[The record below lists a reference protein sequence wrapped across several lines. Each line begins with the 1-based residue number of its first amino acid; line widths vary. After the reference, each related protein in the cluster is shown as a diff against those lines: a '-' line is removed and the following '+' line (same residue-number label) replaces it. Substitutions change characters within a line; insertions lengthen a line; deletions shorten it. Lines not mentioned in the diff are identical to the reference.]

1 MNLSHPA
8 WIEID
13 LKQFQKNIAAIR
25 KRIGQ
30 SLLCYPI
37 KANAYGH
44 GLIPMGKAAEANGV
58 DVIAVSCLNEGAAL
72 REAGIITPILV
83 FGAIHEAQIDDLI
96 NYNLEFSISSRF
108 KAELVAKRCKTR
120 QCRVHIEVDT
130 GMNRTGMRPETAY
143 EVFQEMKRQDCF
155 LIRGI
160 YSHLAT
166 ADGPGHPFVAR
177 QIEAFE
183 QLRQKIG
190 TEDLLWHLANSG
202 GVIFYPESH
211 FDMVRPGLLSYG
223 LFPDGSEEDEISP
236 FFSLK
241 ARISYFKVVSQGQGI
256 SYGHM
261 YHTQEQTRILTVP
274 VGYGDGYCRS
284 LTNRTSVLIRGRRY
298 PAAGRICMDQFM
310 VDIGKQEAYVGD
322 VATLIGRDGT
332 EEISIWDLAKLTES
346 DPREILCRFNER
358 IPRFYI

>member
-1 MNLSHPA
+1 
-8 WIEID
+8 
-13 LKQFQKNIAAIR
+13 
-25 KRIGQ
+25 
-30 SLLCYPI
+30 
-37 KANAYGH
+37 
-44 GLIPMGKAAEANGV
+44 
-58 DVIAVSCLNEGAAL
+58 
-72 REAGIITPILV
+72 
-83 FGAIHEAQIDDLI
+83 
-96 NYNLEFSISSRF
+96 
-108 KAELVAKRCKTR
+108 
-120 QCRVHIEVDT
+120 
-130 GMNRTGMRPETAY
+130 
-143 EVFQEMKRQDCF
+143 MKRQDCF